1 MDTGTCSR
9 PPALR
14 GGKGSARSGSC
25 QTLPCPAAPPSK
37 SRAGRWEQAAHGAP
51 PRETRESTG
60 CPGALREARGSG
72 ASAPGASLLA
82 ALWHRA
88 SPPRFMCSLRLNRNT
103 SSGVSGVRQTW
114 EHTEGSVTY
123 TLGRQT
129 GCLGFLTLRV
139 GIRHGA
145 AGLTA
150 SCSRRRSWRAAWCQ
164 PPCWCQPLFL
174 VCGCVWGGVAREV
187 KGRVFSGPTCCPLPQ
202 PQREPHWPAEVALPW
217 QGPSGCRLRGTQ
229 GILGAFFHRR
239 KSVPVPVSPAHG
251 CHMRLIQF
259 SL

>member
-51 PRETRESTG
+51 PRETRETTG

-103 SSGVSGVRQTW
+103 SSGVSGVRRTW

-174 VCGCVWGGVAREV
+174 VCVCVGGGRPRGEGTGVFGSHLLPPPSAPAGAALASGSGPAVARTL
-187 KGRVFSGPTCCPLPQ
+187 RLPASGYAGHPRCFFPPPKIGSCPCQPGSRLPY
-202 PQREPHWPAEVALPW
+202 A
-217 QGPSGCRLRGTQ
+217 SN
-229 GILGAFFHRR
+229 
-239 KSVPVPVSPAHG
+239 SV
-251 CHMRLIQF
+251 
-259 SL
+259 